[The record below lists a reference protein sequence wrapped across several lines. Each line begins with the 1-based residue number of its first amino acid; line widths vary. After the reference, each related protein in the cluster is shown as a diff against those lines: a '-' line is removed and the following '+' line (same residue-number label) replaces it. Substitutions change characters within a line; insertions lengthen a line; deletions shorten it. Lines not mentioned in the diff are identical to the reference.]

1 MRASSQC
8 TCCSLIQAPRTC
20 RSVLAAMHDLNGPLN
35 CLKPEGT
42 LILVGARQFFE
53 GAFLVGQDELMGAE
67 LLRVILTFGVSGSR
81 P

>member
-1 MRASSQC
+1 
-8 TCCSLIQAPRTC
+8 
-20 RSVLAAMHDLNGPLN
+20 MHDLNGPLN